1 MRVQRYSNRI
11 KFLCIEKGAKSIN
24 NKLCTVRKHS
34 GRSRRV
40 FLAFIESF
48 VEITIDNIANT
59 SNIMAAEIKPAP
71 RNANDRFS
79 TVNKPELLSKLE
91 GTGDDI
97 NAAIFIAG
105 EDGVISVSDD
115 K

>member
-1 MRVQRYSNRI
+1 MRLLQ
-11 KFLCIEKGAKSIN
+11 GAKWLRCS
-24 NKLCTVRKHS
+24 
-34 GRSRRV
+34 
-40 FLAFIESF
+40 LANFCAPS
-48 VEITIDNIANT
+48 VEVTIDKPEST
-59 SNIMAAEIKPAP
+59 SSIMAAEIKPAP